1 MAIHP
6 TAIIDPKAEIDPE
19 AEIGPN
25 VVVEANVKVGKGVK
39 VWANAYLC
47 GWTEIGA
54 NCQIHMGAV
63 IGHLPQDLSFKHGKS
78 YLVIGKN
85 NVFREYATIHRGTEE
100 GSATVIGDDNYFM
113 GLSHVGHNC
122 RIGNRVVICNTTG
135 LAGYV
140 TVEDSA
146 FISAGVGIHQFA
158 RIGKLAMI
166 GALARVNK
174 DVPPYMLVEGNS
186 TVRALNTEGLRRA
199 NLPVEVRDEIKSAY
213 KLLYR
218 SGLNTAQA
226 LEAIEAQLKSDEVRH
241 LIDFIKGSKRGIC
254 KHK

>member
-6 TAIIDPKAEIDPE
+6 TAIIDPKAEIAPD
-19 AEIGPN
+19 ADIGPN

-63 IGHLPQDLSFKHGKS
+63 IGHLPQDLSFKPQKTF
-78 YLVIGKN
+78 LKIGKN
-85 NVFREYATIHRGTEE
+85 NIFREYATVHRGTEPN
-100 GSATVIGDDNYFM
+100 SSTIIGDNNYFM
-113 GLSHVGHNC
+113 GLSHVAHNC
-122 RIGNRVVICNTTG
+122 HIGNRVIICPAVL

-140 TVEDSA
+140 TVEYKA
-146 FISAGVGIHQFA
+146 FVSGGVGVHQFC

-166 GALARVNK
+166 GGLARVIK

-199 NLPVEVRDEIKSAY
+199 DLPPDVREEIKSAY

-226 LEAIEAQLKSDEVRH
+226 LEAIESQLKSDEVRY
-241 LIDFIKGSKRGIC
+241 LIDFIKNSKRGIC

>member
-6 TAIIDPKAEIDPE
+6 TAIVDPKAEIDPE

-39 VWANAYLC
+39 IWANAYLC
-47 GWTEIGA
+47 GWTEIGED
-54 NCQIHMGAV
+54 CQIHMGAV
-63 IGHLPQDLSFKHGKS
+63 IGHLPQDLSYKPQKTFLK
-78 YLVIGKN
+78 IGKN
-85 NVFREYATIHRGTEE
+85 NIFREYATVHRGTEPN
-100 GSATVIGDDNYFM
+100 SSTIIGDNNYFM
-113 GLSHVGHNC
+113 GLSHVAHNC
-122 RIGNRVVICNTTG
+122 HIGNRVVICNTAL

-146 FISAGVGIHQFA
+146 FVSGGVVVHQFA

-166 GALARVNK
+166 GGLARVSK
-174 DVPPYMLVEGNS
+174 DVPPYMLIEGNS

-199 NLPVEVRDEIKSAY
+199 DLSPDVREEIKSAY

-226 LEAIEAQLKSDEVRH
+226 LEAIEGQLKSDEVRY
-241 LIDFIKGSKRGIC
+241 LIDFIKNSKRGIC